1 MKRAYIFVLAVF
13 AFTPR
18 VFAQDGAPIIK
29 SEVMSAF
36 VWGQDSPSGAISSTM
51 QDPLTGNAIHALSY
65 NGIEVSSRMGFE
77 RAGADEVGIF
87 LNYTATIVNGT
98 DSKLLVRYGGIRVDW
113 RAASPF
119 WIVPLDKKL
128 SKQERKSKPDAVEL
142 EKIHCITS
150 GFLPSGN
157 FFSANTSSQV
167 FTVAPQSR

>member
-87 LNYTATIVNGT
+87 LSYTATIVNGT
-98 DSKLLVRYGGIRVDW
+98 DSKLLCGTVEYVLTGARHHLFGLCLWTRSSVSRNA
-113 RAASPF
+113 RASQTRWSLKKSIAS
-119 WIVPLDKKL
+119 
-128 SKQERKSKPDAVEL
+128 RAVFFRATISFRQTPHL
-142 EKIHCITS
+142 KCLRS
-150 GFLPSGN
+150 PPS
-157 FFSANTSSQV
+157 
-167 FTVAPQSR
+167 PR